1 VNQAFMES
9 PLTASVL
16 DFAKTLAGCTES
28 RLAASLADG
37 PEEGVP
43 WHGYVDDAKSVSL
56 FLNLQLNRLTSELR
70 ALQPPVRSA
79 EICGQHHRAFRD
91 LTGALAGI
99 GEDDFEKSPSEG
111 EWPLRTVIR
120 HITGAELGFSLLI
133 DWAVKRQAGGGDLSI
148 TMPQEE
154 MAPHYEA
161 FPETGTC
168 DEMMDRYESL
178 HRRVIDA
185 LLRLSSEQLEAL
197 NVWWEDYEIPV
208 WFRMHRFDAHL
219 REHTIQ
225 VDKTLA
231 AIGRSP
237 TEAERLARLLH
248 QSLADLEVTLYVA
261 EDSHQ
266 NRANELASE
275 FDEWR
280 RKLLL
285 I

>member
-1 VNQAFMES
+1 MA
-9 PLTASVL
+9 
-16 DFAKTLAGCTES
+16 TLNDV
-28 RLAASLADG
+28 RSL
-37 PEEGVP
+37 
-43 WHGYVDDAKSVSL
+43 SL
-56 FLNLQLNRLTSELR
+56 FFNLQLNRLTSELR
-70 ALQPPVRSA
+70 ACLQPARSA
-79 EICGQHHRAFRD
+79 EICRQHHRAYRD

-99 GEDDFEKSPSEG
+99 GEGDFEKSPAEG
-111 EWPLRTVIR
+111 EWPVRTVIR

-133 DWAVKRQAGGGDLSI
+133 DWAVKRQAAGDELPI
-148 TMPQEE
+148 TMPEEE

-161 FPETGTC
+161 FPETGTW
-168 DEMMDRYESL
+168 DEMMDRYELL
-178 HRRVIDA
+178 HRRVIEA
-185 LLRLSSEQLEAL
+185 LLTLSSEQLEAL
-197 NVWWEDYEIPV
+197 NVWWEGYEVPV

-248 QSLADLEVTLYVA
+248 QSLADLEVSLYVA
-261 EDSHQ
+261 DDSQQ

-275 FDEWR
+275 FDESR
-280 RKLLL
+280 RKLLV